1 MHYEVEQAS
10 PDVGTHAEPER
21 WHKVN
26 DFDAEAAQTPTADV
40 KRSGEEKMARI
51 PPRMLDE
58 LRQGWVPQKR
68 IAAALKV
75 PRHVPHM
82 VGRAAGSLEP
92 PHVAVKRYAN
102 GRVELH
108 VRPAEPDEPPGAVVV
123 EH

>member
-1 MHYEVEQAS
+1 
-10 PDVGTHAEPER
+10 
-21 WHKVN
+21 
-26 DFDAEAAQTPTADV
+26 
-40 KRSGEEKMARI
+40 MARI

-82 VGRAAGSLEP
+82 VGRAAGSLEL

-108 VRPAEPDEPPGAVVV
+108 VRPAGPDEPPGAVVV